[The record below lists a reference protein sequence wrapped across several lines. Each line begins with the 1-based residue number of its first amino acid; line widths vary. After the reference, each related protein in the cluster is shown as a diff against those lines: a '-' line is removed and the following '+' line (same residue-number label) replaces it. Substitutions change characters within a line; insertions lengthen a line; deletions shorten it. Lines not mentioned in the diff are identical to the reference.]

1 MVDVVVEV
9 VVAGAA
15 VVVDVVVEVVVDVVV
30 EVVVAGAAVV
40 VVVVVVVEVVVDVVV
55 VVEVVVAGAAV
66 VVVVVVVSPP
76 PTNNK
81 LKETVAVTGA
91 PDAFLAL
98 RVQLTLEV
106 TNPNKFCPV
115 PVLDLCVVS
124 VPMVMDVA
132 LLTDHS
138 KKILDPVPL
147 TVRLVTYGPEA
158 LVLILK

>member
-1 MVDVVVEV
+1 MVVVVVEV
-9 VVAGAA
+9 VVAGAS
-15 VVVDVVVEVVVDVVV
+15 VVVDVVVEVVVVVVV
-30 EVVVAGAAVV
+30 EVVVAGASV
-40 VVVVVVVEVVVDVVV
+40 VVVVVVVEVVVVVDV
-55 VVEVVVAGAAV
+55 VVEVVVTGAAV